1 MGFDKLVEISTC
13 GRYVE
18 SPNIIPP
25 SDAFDVD
32 DDERMRAV
40 ATT

>member
-1 MGFDKLVEISTC
+1 MGFDKVVENFTC

-25 SDAFDVD
+25 SDAFD
-32 DDERMRAV
+32 DERMRAV